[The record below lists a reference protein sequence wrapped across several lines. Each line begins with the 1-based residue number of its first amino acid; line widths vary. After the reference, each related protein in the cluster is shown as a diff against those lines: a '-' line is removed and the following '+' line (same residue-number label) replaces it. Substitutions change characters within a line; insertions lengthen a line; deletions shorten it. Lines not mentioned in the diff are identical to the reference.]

1 MHALCEL
8 FKRWS
13 ALLLISLLLTIGI
26 GLVAFFFLLPYPPIQ
41 TPRQVYLRRSQN
53 NVPYFLETVI
63 SWSLSL
69 NRIVI
74 GRPLSLTYSSIVL
87 NSNSQLRR
95 EFRRAKDKEE
105 LIHLPSREHFSVRLD
120 REALQQQRDMS
131 NLLPTSLLILLP
143 LITAQEVLKNSHSVN
158 DSKTEVSSTP
168 QSSK

>member
-1 MHALCEL
+1 MHALCQL
-8 FKRWS
+8 LKRWS
-13 ALLLISLLLTIGI
+13 ALLLISLLLTIGV
-26 GLVAFFFLLPYPPIQ
+26 GLVAFFFLLPSPS
-41 TPRQVYLRRSQN
+41 PRQVYFQRTQN
-53 NVPYFLETVI
+53 YAAYFLKTAI
-63 SWSLSL
+63 SGSLWL

-120 REALQQQRDMS
+120 REALQQHQDMS

-143 LITAQEVLKNSHSVN
+143 LITAQEVLSMILKP
-158 DSKTEVSSTP
+158 KLA
-168 QSSK
+168 

>member
-1 MHALCEL
+1 MHALCQL
-8 FKRWS
+8 LKRWS

-87 NSNSQLRR
+87 NSNSRLRR
-95 EFRRAKDKEE
+95 EFWRAKDKEE

-131 NLLPTSLLILLP
+131 HLLPTSLLILLP
-143 LITAQEVLKNSHSVN
+143 LITEVFKNSHSVN
-158 DSKTEVSSTP
+158 DSKIEVSLRP
-168 QSSK
+168 QSSN